1 MADLIRVSIRRE
13 DPLGGQI
20 SHLRTY
26 EVETKRDMTVLEI
39 LQEIYSRLDPT
50 LAYRRYRCGRR
61 LCRSCEVKLDGK
73 IVRGCATLLHPGKTY
88 LIEPAQ
94 PGSLIRDLVFDFDTH
109 SAEIDIK

>member
-1 MADLIRVSIRRE
+1 MGDIIRVSIRRE

-20 SHLRTY
+20 SHLRSY

-39 LQEIYSRLDPT
+39 LQEVYSRLDPT

-94 PGSLIRDLVFDFDTH
+94 PGSIIRDLVCDFDLH
-109 SAEIDIK
+109 LEED